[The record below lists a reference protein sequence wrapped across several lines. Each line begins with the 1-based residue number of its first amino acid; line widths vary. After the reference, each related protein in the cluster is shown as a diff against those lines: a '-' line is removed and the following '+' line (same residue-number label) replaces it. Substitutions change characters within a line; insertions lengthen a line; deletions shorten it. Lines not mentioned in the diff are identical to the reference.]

1 MPRKAAEQ
9 HKIRSEQNRGNA
21 RRREKH
27 AELSREA
34 EARAREKDPQKA
46 ALDKAFGPAKKPAK
60 AQPARQLK
68 KGKNSV
74 ASAIPECDYAW
85 TPMNLPTRQDK
96 AKARL
101 DAIRRARTSLLDFMQ
116 LMMPDP
122 KHPQN
127 ATRSLYKPSY
137 HHQVIAEQLE
147 ELHDG
152 YKTRVILTCPPRHG
166 KTQLATIG
174 YVAWFIGRNPHKSVI
189 VGTYNSEYAEDIG
202 RQVRQ
207 FIQSNTFRQIF
218 PGVELLN
225 DSRAADRLKTKAGGQ
240 AIFVGRGGAVTG
252 RGGDLL
258 IIDDPLKDA
267 AEAASPTIRQ
277 TQWEWFNKTFMTRGM
292 TDKVRVQ
299 LIQCMTGD
307 TPVLRPDGLETPL
320 RDIRPGDRVASYDRE
335 TGQIV
340 TETVLNHVNQGA
352 DRIFAIRMKSGRV
365 VRANARHP
373 FLVVGQDGS
382 EQWQR
387 TDTLRP
393 GQSIRRVIGG
403 SIAERPAR
411 QTGATALRNARAS
424 ARRTTTRIAG
434 LGASALRRP
443 TLAADV
449 QRIFAIA
456 MGLICW
462 TTSAFWPRRVGSA
475 LSAGATLTPGGP
487 PNIGGRSYAW
497 TIATTP
503 ERSVGFSATSAT
515 LSFGAPT
522 TPRPS
527 KRQRITSDEIV
538 EVVPAGVEDVFDI
551 QVSRTENFIANGFVS
566 HNTRWHEDDLIGRL
580 TDPKNPDYS
589 ESEAQLWHKIDM
601 PALCTDPDNDPLGR
615 DFGDALWPQRFSK
628 LYLQGLRQRDPLGF
642 SALYQCS
649 PAPPE
654 GILFTQECLQ
664 TYQRG
669 ELPTNLRVYMA
680 SDHAVSTAQQRD
692 KTCIV
697 AAGVDPEGTIWILPD
712 IFWRQA
718 SADQVVDGMLHMIQT
733 HKPLIWWAEGGS
745 IGRSLG
751 PFLRKRMQE
760 ESIYCAI
767 HEVTPA
773 ADKLTRAQAIH
784 GRAMMGRVRFPSF
797 APWWGEA
804 RDELM
809 KFPTGTHD
817 DFVDAI
823 SHLGRGLT
831 QMVGASDNTDK
842 PTSAEG
848 PKVGTLAWVKEQA
861 RKEAEEA
868 RLSGWN
874 GW

>member
-34 EARAREKDPQKA
+34 DARAREKDPQKA
-46 ALDKAFGPAKKPAK
+46 ALDKAFGSARKPAK
-60 AQPARQLK
+60 PQPARQLK

-85 TPMNLPTRQDK
+85 KPMNLPTRQDK
-96 AKARL
+96 ARARL

-137 HHQVIAEQLE
+137 HHQVISEQLE
-147 ELHDG
+147 ELHEG

-174 YVAWFIGRNPHKSVI
+174 FVAWFIGRNPHKSVI

-207 FIQSNTFRQIF
+207 FIQSNTFQQIF
-218 PGVELLN
+218 PGVTLLN

-292 TDKVRVQ
+292 TDKVRVM
-299 LIQCMTGD
+299 LIQ
-307 TPVLRPDGLETPL
+307 
-320 RDIRPGDRVASYDRE
+320 
-335 TGQIV
+335 
-340 TETVLNHVNQGA
+340 
-352 DRIFAIRMKSGRV
+352 
-365 VRANARHP
+365 
-373 FLVVGQDGS
+373 
-382 EQWQR
+382 
-387 TDTLRP
+387 
-393 GQSIRRVIGG
+393 
-403 SIAERPAR
+403 
-411 QTGATALRNARAS
+411 
-424 ARRTTTRIAG
+424 
-434 LGASALRRP
+434 
-443 TLAADV
+443 
-449 QRIFAIA
+449 
-456 MGLICW
+456 
-462 TTSAFWPRRVGSA
+462 
-475 LSAGATLTPGGP
+475 
-487 PNIGGRSYAW
+487 
-497 TIATTP
+497 
-503 ERSVGFSATSAT
+503 
-515 LSFGAPT
+515 
-522 TPRPS
+522 
-527 KRQRITSDEIV
+527 
-538 EVVPAGVEDVFDI
+538 
-551 QVSRTENFIANGFVS
+551 
-566 HNTRWHEDDLIGRL
+566 TRWHEDDLIGRL

-589 ESEAQLWHKIDM
+589 ETEAQQWHKIDM
-601 PALCTDPDNDPLGR
+601 PALCTDPGGDPLGR

-664 TYQRG
+664 TYTRG

-697 AAGVDPEGTIWILPD
+697 AAGVDPEGTIWVLPD

-718 SADQVVDGMLHMIQT
+718 SADAVVDGMLHMIQT

-784 GRAMMGRVRFPSF
+784 GRAMMGRVKFPSF

-831 QMVGASDNTDK
+831 QMVGASDNADK
-842 PTSAEG
+842 KTSAKG
-848 PKVGTLAWVKEQA
+848 PKVGTLAWVKDQA

-868 RLSGWN
+868 RFSGWN